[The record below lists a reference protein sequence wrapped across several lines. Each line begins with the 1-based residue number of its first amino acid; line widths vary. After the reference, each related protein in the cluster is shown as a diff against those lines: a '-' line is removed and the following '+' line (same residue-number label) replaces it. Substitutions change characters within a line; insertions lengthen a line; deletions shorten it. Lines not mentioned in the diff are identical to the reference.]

1 MDNYERLVDDGTV
14 PFPYYTGLKEPNE
27 EKHKMNLIDSMHT
40 KCRLADLVTAKNEYD
55 QKVESFEKATGVEVI
70 GEREGEIVIFLGTDP
85 YTVKSKM
92 KQLAS
97 LFEAELYI
105 NPDYRAGITRLW
117 FFVGNTKILAVK
129 EAE

>member
-1 MDNYERLVDDGTV
+1 MNSFDRST
-14 PFPYYTGLKEPNE
+14 LK
-27 EKHKMNLIDSMHT
+27 KSI
-40 KCRLADLVTAKNEYD
+40 ADMVSAKAEYD
-55 QKVESFEKATGVEVI
+55 QQVDIFDKATGVEVI